1 MVNRTHLDAV
11 HSINVACSLVETPL
25 QRMEHAMEP
34 WVAYLIL
41 PLFALAN
48 AGVVLGALD
57 LGAAALHPVT
67 LGVIFGLALGK
78 PVGIILFTWL
88 TTKILRVN
96 LITGATW
103 SMILGVGF
111 LGGIG
116 FTMSLFIGALS
127 FTEPVYQEYAKIGII
142 GGSFLAGIF
151 GYTVL
156 RWATR
161 HRTAD

>member
-1 MVNRTHLDAV
+1 MLVNRTHLDAV
-11 HSINVACSLVETPL
+11 HSINVACSRVETPL

-57 LGAAALHPVT
+57 LGTAIFHRVT
-67 LGVIFGLALGK
+67 IGIIFGLALGK
-78 PVGIILFTWL
+78 PIGIMLFTWL
-88 TTKILRVN
+88 TTRILRVN
-96 LITGATW
+96 LTSGATW

-116 FTMSLFIGALS
+116 FTMSLFISALS
-127 FTEPVYQEYAKIGII
+127 FEEPVFQEYAKIGII
-142 GGSFLAGIF
+142 GGSFLSGII
-151 GYTVL
+151 GYLIL
-156 RWATR
+156 RWASR
-161 HRTAD
+161 HRTL